1 MNNRIVFFSIP
12 AYGHTNPT
20 MEVVRQLVQ
29 DGNEV
34 IYYSFNEFKERIEAA
49 GAKCICCDEYLRPE
63 LKPGDEKRI
72 GKDFS
77 FLMEMVVETTLA
89 LDEKVCRELKEF
101 NPHCIISDSVCFWGK
116 LFAQKLNI
124 PYICS
129 TTTFAFNDKTARLMK
144 RSFKEIIP
152 VILGMGRINKKL
164 ELLRQRGY
172 DVKNFISLISN
183 NNDTDTIVYTSKE
196 FQPMAETFSDKFHFI
211 GPSLSSIEVEKE
223 DRKLKRIYI
232 SMGTVNNN
240 EINFYKNCIKAF
252 DNIDIEVIM
261 SVGKET
267 DLNSLGY
274 IPENFKVYN
283 TVNQIQVLQN
293 TDVFITHCGMNSV
306 NESLYYGVPM
316 VLFPQHSEQRLVA
329 ERAAELGTGVI
340 LKSHSPKVI
349 RKTVFQILEN
359 HMYKKNAQKLACSF
373 KEAGGAKAAV
383 EAIYTIIKSN

>member
-1 MNNRIVFFSIP
+1 MKNRMAFFSIP

-20 MEVVRQLVQ
+20 IEVVRQLVQ

-34 IYYSFNEFKERIEAA
+34 IYYSFNEFKERIEAT
-49 GAKCICCDEYLRPE
+49 GARCICCDEYLRPK
-63 LKPGDEKRI
+63 LKEGDEKRI

-101 NPHCIISDSVCFWGK
+101 NPYCIISDSVCFWGK

-152 VILGMGRINKKL
+152 MLLGMGTINKKM

-183 NNDTDTIVYTSKE
+183 NNDTNTIVYTSKE
-196 FQPMAETFSDKFHFI
+196 FQPMAETFSDKFYFI
-211 GPSLSSIEVEKE
+211 GPSVSSMEVEKE
-223 DRKLKRIYI
+223 ERKLKRIYI
-232 SMGTVNNN
+232 SMGTVNNK
-240 EINFYKNCIKAF
+240 EINFYKDCIKAF
-252 DNIDIEVIM
+252 ENTDIEVIM
-261 SVGKET
+261 SVGEET
-267 DLNSLGY
+267 SVDSLGD
-274 IPENFKVYN
+274 IPDNFKVYN

-293 TDVFITHCGMNSV
+293 IDVFITHCGMNSV

-340 LKSHSPKVI
+340 LKNHNPKGI
-349 RKTVFQILEN
+349 RNAVFQVLGKDL
-359 HMYKKNAQKLACSF
+359 YKKNAQKLACSF
-373 KEAGGAKAAV
+373 KEAGGVKAAV
-383 EAIYTIIKSN
+383 KGIYEIAGK

>member
-20 MEVVRQLVQ
+20 IEVVRQLVQ

-77 FLMEMVVETTLA
+77 FLIEMVVETTLA

-116 LFAQKLNI
+116 LFAKKINI

-129 TTTFAFNDKTARLMK
+129 TTTFAFNEKTARLMK

-152 VILGMGRINKKL
+152 MILGMGRINKKL

-172 DVKNFISLISN
+172 AVKNFISLISN
-183 NNDTDTIVYTSKE
+183 NNDTDTIVYTSKD
-196 FQPMAETFSDKFHFI
+196 FQPMAETFSNKFNFI
-211 GPSLSSIEVEKE
+211 GPSVSSIEIEKE

-232 SMGTVNNN
+232 SMGTVNNK
-240 EINFYKNCIKAF
+240 EIMFYKNCIKAF
-252 DNIDIEVIM
+252 ENTDIEVIM

-267 DLNSLGY
+267 NLKSLGH

-283 TVNQIQVLQN
+283 RVNQIKILQN

-329 ERAAELGTGVI
+329 ERASELGTGI
-340 LKSHSPKVI
+340 MLKSHSPNGIKKAVYE
-349 RKTVFQILEN
+349 VLEN
-359 HMYKKNAQKLACSF
+359 NKYKENANKLADSF
-373 KEAGGAKAAV
+373 KEAGGPKAAV
-383 EAIYTIIKSN
+383 NAIYAIIEK

>member
-1 MNNRIVFFSIP
+1 MKNRMVFFSIP

-20 MEVVRQLVQ
+20 IEVVRQLVQ

-49 GAKCICCDEYLRPE
+49 GARCICCDEYLRPK

-89 LDEKVCRELKEF
+89 LDEKVCRELKEL

-116 LFAQKLNI
+116 LFAQKLNV

-152 VILGMGRINKKL
+152 MILGMGTINKKM

-183 NNDTDTIVYTSKE
+183 NNDTNTIVYTSKE
-196 FQPMAETFSDKFHFI
+196 FQPMAETFSDKFYFI
-211 GPSLSSIEVEKE
+211 GPSVSSMEVEKE
-223 DRKLKRIYI
+223 ERKLKRIYI
-232 SMGTVNNN
+232 SMGTVNNK
-240 EINFYKNCIKAF
+240 EINFYKDCIKAF
-252 DNIDIEVIM
+252 ENTDIEVIM

-267 DLNSLGY
+267 NLDSLGD
-274 IPENFKVYN
+274 IPDNFKVYN
-283 TVNQIQVLQN
+283 TVNQVQVLQN
-293 TDVFITHCGMNSV
+293 IDVFITHCGMNSV

-340 LKSHSPKVI
+340 LKNHSPKGI
-349 RKTVFQILEN
+349 RNAVFQVLGKD
-359 HMYKKNAQKLACSF
+359 MYKKNAQKLACSF
-373 KEAGGAKAAV
+373 KEAGGVKAAV
-383 EAIYTIIKSN
+383 KGIYSILEK